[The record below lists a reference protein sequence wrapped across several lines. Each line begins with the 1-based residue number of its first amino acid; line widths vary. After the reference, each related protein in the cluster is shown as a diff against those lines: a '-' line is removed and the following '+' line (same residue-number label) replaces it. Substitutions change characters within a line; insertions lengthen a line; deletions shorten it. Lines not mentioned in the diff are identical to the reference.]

1 MINDEVVQKQSFEE
15 SYKNF
20 WSFVEANRVEFVD
33 KPPENFSQSNDSFW
47 GVNKEAKE
55 VYTDMNLKPIPGYQG
70 MNRSVYSENIY
81 GLSYAHSRKKA
92 DEILNKINTE
102 KAQTLLKQSKY

>member
-20 WSFVEANRVEFVD
+20 WSFIDANRVEFVD
-33 KPPENFSQSNDSFW
+33 KPPVQFSTSNDAFW

-55 VYTDMNLKPIPGYQG
+55 LYKDMNLKPIPGYQG

-81 GLSYAHSRKKA
+81 GLSYEQSRRKA
-92 DEILNKINTE
+92 EDILNKINSE
-102 KAQTLLKQSKY
+102 RAQTLLKQSKY

>member
-20 WSFVEANRVEFVD
+20 WSFIEANRVEFVD
-33 KPPENFSQSNDSFW
+33 RPPENFSTSNDAFW
-47 GVNKEAKE
+47 GVNKESKE
-55 VYTDMNLKPIPGYQG
+55 LHPDMNLKPIPGYQG

-92 DEILNKINTE
+92 DEILTKINLE